1 MESNNSMMKLEYL
14 INFLKLLTLARKK
27 VVIGRIMNNT
37 MIGIITLERKVIVF
51 NVKTNVIKMRIV
63 AQLNVVKV
71 TVRGGEMESVVEKKS
86 LKQNITLAEKVK
98 IAYI

>member
-1 MESNNSMMKLEYL
+1 MNLEYL

>member
-1 MESNNSMMKLEYL
+1 MKLEYL

>member
-1 MESNNSMMKLEYL
+1 MKLEHL
-14 INFLKLLTLARKK
+14 INFLKLLTLARRK

-63 AQLNVVKV
+63 AQLNAVKV

>member
-1 MESNNSMMKLEYL
+1 MKLEYL

-71 TVRGGEMESVVEKKS
+71 TVRGGEMESAVEKKS
-86 LKQNITLAEKVK
+86 LLQNITLAEKVK

>member
-1 MESNNSMMKLEYL
+1 MKLEHL

-27 VVIGRIMNNT
+27 VVTGRIMKNT
-37 MIGIITLERKVIVF
+37 KIGIITQERKVIVF

-71 TVRGGEMESVVEKKS
+71 TVRGGETESVVEKKS
-86 LKQNITLAEKVK
+86 LLQNITLAEKVN

>member
-1 MESNNSMMKLEYL
+1 MSKNSILKLEHL
-14 INFLKLLTLARKK
+14 INFLKLLTLARKE
-27 VVIGRIMNNT
+27 VVTGRIMKNT

-71 TVRGGEMESVVEKKS
+71 TVRGGETESAVEKKS
-86 LKQNITLAEKVK
+86 LLQNITLAEKVK

>member
-1 MESNNSMMKLEYL
+1 MKLEYL
-14 INFLKLLTLARKK
+14 INFVKLLTLARKK